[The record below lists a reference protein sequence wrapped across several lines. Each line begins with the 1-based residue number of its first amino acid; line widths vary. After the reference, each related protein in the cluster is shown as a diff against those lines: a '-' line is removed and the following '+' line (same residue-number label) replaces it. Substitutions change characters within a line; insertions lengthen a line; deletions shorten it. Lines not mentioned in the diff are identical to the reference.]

1 VLQQRLITLLDQLAQ
16 NVAVCEDLQPKLRN
30 ELIGEVVVLG
40 LLLLLSQQFSDLLEV
55 SIGKRMLSRDDIVD
69 LIGQRVESLTEG
81 SLDGLDLTL
90 KLAVKFSLLDEI
102 AVECD
107 RLHLLRKGRQCLDL
121 GLNLGLDVDLRELN
135 TTSSYSSSQQSSEQS
150 SGQSSTSYLA
160 FLSLP
165 PINNQLIYNNFISPN
180 IPTHTHYYHIPL
192 YNLLQKEKKKSLSVV
207 CTVVFCLSVGEA
219 VVVEM
224 LEYFLC
230 VN

>member
-1 VLQQRLITLLDQLAQ
+1 VLQQRLITLFDQLAQ

-135 TTSSYSSSQQSSEQS
+135 TTSSYSSSQQS
-150 SGQSSTSYLA
+150 
-160 FLSLP
+160 
-165 PINNQLIYNNFISPN
+165 
-180 IPTHTHYYHIPL
+180 
-192 YNLLQKEKKKSLSVV
+192 
-207 CTVVFCLSVGEA
+207 
-219 VVVEM
+219 
-224 LEYFLC
+224 
-230 VN
+230 